1 LETFGV
7 LTHLQGQSS
16 LYRPSSYFT
25 WEETE
30 MTGREGYTEKYIRW
44 FEFRSKV
51 NFFRQKRVH

>member
-30 MTGREGYTEKYIRW
+30 MTGREGYTEKYIR
-44 FEFRSKV
+44 
-51 NFFRQKRVH
+51 